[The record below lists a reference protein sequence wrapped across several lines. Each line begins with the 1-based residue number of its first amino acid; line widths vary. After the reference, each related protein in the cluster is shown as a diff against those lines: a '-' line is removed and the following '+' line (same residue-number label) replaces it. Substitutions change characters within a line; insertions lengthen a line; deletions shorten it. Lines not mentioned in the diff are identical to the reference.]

1 MDLSLVIPVFNEEDA
16 VPDLTNWIHDIMS
29 RDNFQYEIIFID
41 DGSSDNSWNTIL
53 EVSQDNHNI
62 RAVSFIRNFG
72 KSAALHVG
80 FGLAKGD
87 VIVTMDADL
96 QDSPEEIPEFYSML
110 KENQYDLISGWKKKR
125 YDPVTKTIPT
135 KLFNWVT
142 SKLTGIKLHDFNCGL
157 KAYRRQVVKNIE
169 VYGEMHRYIPIIAKW
184 AGFKKIGEKVV
195 NHRPRKYGA
204 SKFGI
209 ERFFNGFLDLLS
221 ILFVSRFSK
230 KPMHLFGTLGTFTF
244 LIGGVIALWIIGEK
258 ISASFYQYQVR
269 EVVDRP
275 LFFLA
280 LVAIVVGTQLFLT
293 GFLAELI
300 SRNQDPSERNAYAWK
315 DQVRAK

>member
-16 VPDLTNWIHDIMS
+16 IPDLTTWIDEIMS
-29 RDNFQYEIIFID
+29 QENFQYEIIYID
-41 DGSSDNSWNTIL
+41 DGSSDNSWNTIH
-53 EVSQDNHNI
+53 EISQTNENI
-62 RAVSFIRNFG
+62 RAVSFLRNFG
-72 KSAALHVG
+72 KSAALQVG
-80 FGLAKGD
+80 FGLAKGEV
-87 VIVTMDADL
+87 VITMDADL
-96 QDSPEEIPEFYSML
+96 QDSPEEIPGFYKML

-125 YDPVTKTIPT
+125 YDPLTKTIPT

-195 NHRPRKYGA
+195 HHRPRKYGA

-221 ILFVSRFSK
+221 ILFVSKFSK
-230 KPMHLFGTLGTFTF
+230 KPMHLFGTLGTVTF
-244 LIGGVIALWIIGEK
+244 SVGGVIALWIIGEK
-258 ISASFYQYQVR
+258 ISATFYHYQVR

-280 LVAIVVGTQLFLT
+280 LIAIIIGTQLFLT

-315 DQVRAK
+315 DQIRAK